1 MSDASNS
8 DLFSPRMPEEAAESD
23 RRAAGGGGGRVG
35 GVAGSGVHVYTRSP
49 SGLLGIMR
57 RASFRGSFV
66 QAQSLESLS
75 LDHKFLKVSLLTM

>member
-8 DLFSPRMPEEAAESD
+8 DLFSPRMPEAAAESD
-23 RRAAGGGGGRVG
+23 GRAAGGGGGVS